1 MPSFDIVK
9 TTKPSDSYRVQSV
22 IGAFDLDNAKLDEHF
37 QGNIDIEGKEWNV
50 GLIVGGSGTGKT
62 TIAREV
68 FGDHIYS
75 GMPHTDKAVIDDMP
89 QGVSIQ
95 DIERMFTSVGFA
107 SPPNWLRP
115 YSVLSNGEKMR
126 CDLAY
131 ALLKGD
137 ELVVYDEFTSVVNRQ
152 VAKAASFAISKCVRR
167 NGKRFVAVS
176 CHDDII
182 EWLQPDWIY
191 NTDTKRFFLPRRIQ
205 ATRNPHRHIRN
216 SGRCYKAANMGNIPQ
231 VSLSEYRLKP
241 CMSAVRRCH
250 QWRNRLSYWC
260 DTSTDAKERKAV
272 ASFSRVA

>member
-1 MPSFDIVK
+1 MPHFDIIKK
-9 TTKPSDSYRVQSV
+9 TAVTDTYRVQAV
-22 IGAFDLDNAKLDEHF
+22 IGAFDLDNADLDEHF
-37 QGNIDIEGKEWNV
+37 VGDIDIEGKEWNV

-68 FGDHIYS
+68 FGDNLYS

-89 QGVSIQ
+89 QGNSIQ

-115 YSVLSNGEKMR
+115 YNVLSNGEKMR

-131 ALLKGD
+131 ALLSGQD
-137 ELVVYDEFTSVVNRQ
+137 MVVYDEFTSVVNRQ

-167 NGKRFVAVS
+167 NNKRFVAIS

-191 NTDTKRFFLPRRIQ
+191 NTDQKRFFFAQENTKGRKSKSTFTKLGTQI
-205 ATRNPHRHIRN
+205 A
-216 SGRCYKAANMGNIPQ
+216 SGEFGKY
-231 VSLSEYRLKP
+231 
-241 CMSAVRRCH
+241 SA
-250 QWRNRLSYWC
+250 SI
-260 DTSTDAKERKAV
+260 TI
-272 ASFSRVA
+272 